1 MKTKEEI
8 INYLKDKK
16 KLLLRHGMDWGCKK
30 NGKHI
35 SVYYVDGE
43 GLFQIGLHV
52 IQGDV
57 VMSELEFWVDNEWNE
72 KVNENAPP

>member
-35 SVYYVDGE
+35 SVYYVDEE

-72 KVNENAPP
+72 KVNEKAPP